1 MNKQIIPAD
10 HLNATHLGKRI
21 TISSLHGTVVSGK
34 LKEICADYAIVP
46 SFTSSLPS
54 KEDVPKRLV
63 YRKDVH
69 VILHLSNQVN
79 DDIKAIVHEDTELQ
93 VEDEHVDH
101 FVNVF
106 GKMVRLE
113 KETQ

>member
-1 MNKQIIPAD
+1 MSETITAD

-21 TISSLHGTVVSGK
+21 TINSLHGTVVSGK
-34 LKEICADYAIVP
+34 LKEIRADYAMRP
-46 SFTSSLPS
+46 NFTSYSFC
-54 KEDVPKRLV
+54 KEGIPEPLG

-69 VILHLSNQVN
+69 IILHLSNQVN
-79 DDIKAIVHEDTELQ
+79 DDIKATVHENTELQ
-93 VEDEHVDH
+93 IEDEQVDH

>member
-1 MNKQIIPAD
+1 MNKQIITAD

-21 TISSLHGTVVSGK
+21 TINSLHGTVMSGE
-34 LKEICADYAIVP
+34 LKEISADYAIMP
-46 SFTSSLPS
+46 SLASYFPY
-54 KEDVPKRLV
+54 KENKTLE
-63 YRKDVH
+63 YSKDVH
-69 VILHLSNQVN
+69 IILHLSNQVN
-79 DDIKAIVHEDTELQ
+79 DDIKATVLQ
-93 VEDEHVDH
+93 VEDEQVDH

>member
-1 MNKQIIPAD
+1 MSETITAD

-21 TISSLHGTVVSGK
+21 TINSLHGIVMSGT
-34 LKEICADYAIVP
+34 LKKIYAGYAIMP
-46 SFTSSLPS
+46 SLASYFPY
-54 KEDVPKRLV
+54 KENKTLE
-63 YRKDVH
+63 YSKDVH
-69 VILHLSNQVN
+69 IILHLSNQVN
-79 DDIKAIVHEDTELQ
+79 DDIKATVHENTELQ
-93 VEDEHVDH
+93 VEDEQVDH